1 MNSFFFSMI
10 VIFSLNTSEINH
22 QNIKSLT
29 QFKSFAKNYDCLITG
44 TGVRMRSQ
52 PSVSGAVIGYF
63 EDGEYIREIE
73 WNSDWCKVERKN
85 GDIGWVS
92 GKYVYCPDNVGCS
105 ISGTGVRM
113 RSIAS
118 TSGKIVDYFTDG
130 EYVSL
135 LTNSPDGFWC
145 LVRKEN
151 GQTGWVHGDYLSCG
165 DY

>member
-1 MNSFFFSMI
+1 
-10 VIFSLNTSEINH
+10 
-22 QNIKSLT
+22 
-29 QFKSFAKNYDCLITG
+29 
-44 TGVRMRSQ
+44 MRTQ

-63 EDGEYIREIE
+63 DDGEYIREIE
-73 WNSDWCKVERKN
+73 WNNDWCKVERKN

-92 GKYVYCPDNVGCS
+92 GKYVYCPDNIGCY
-105 ISGTGVRM
+105 ITGTGVRM

-130 EYVSL
+130 EYVSV
-135 LTNSPDGFWC
+135 LTNSRDGYWC

-151 GQTGWVHGDYLSCG
+151 GQIGWVHGDYLSCG